1 MAVSAAAVGA
11 GPVVRFHAASLA
23 GAGEAAAGDCFLTDD
38 PQHVDCLP
46 SLINIGAQKAG
57 TGEIQQWLSVH
68 PQVHV
73 HGAEVHFFD
82 GVRGG
87 RTRRCRSQREAKR
100 MRLKYARHLWRQ
112 KALSRSDV
120 VHKLIFEKTPAYLD
134 LASPA
139 LVSCLVPATRLLLML
154 RMPVARAVSAYD
166 MCQLHS
172 QLKQCSQPFH
182 VAVAPYDLD
191 GLPRFGEMERGNPRL
206 YRLLHM
212 GAYAHH
218 IERWLKHFPS
228 KQLRI
233 LWLEQF
239 KADPF
244 RCMAALERFLG
255 LRAIEYRDIAT
266 KGPTGLWVVGASK
279 SITERKFGPRPKL
292 DQELN
297 RTLHRFYEPWQ
308 ERLRMV
314 IAKHNLTLVHRP
326 SPPLL

>member
-73 HGAEVHFFD
+73 QGAEVHFFD

-120 VHKLIFEKTPAYLD
+120 EHTLIFEKTPAYLD

-154 RMPVARAVSAYD
+154 RIEGDCWHLEGHHPLALLPLVGWSTSRPFLRRGVEGCSRKRRVS
-166 MCQLHS
+166 S
-172 QLKQCSQPFH
+172 
-182 VAVAPYDLD
+182 
-191 GLPRFGEMERGNPRL
+191 RGRV
-206 YRLLHM
+206 
-212 GAYAHH
+212 
-218 IERWLKHFPS
+218 S
-228 KQLRI
+228 
-233 LWLEQF
+233 
-239 KADPF
+239 
-244 RCMAALERFLG
+244 
-255 LRAIEYRDIAT
+255 
-266 KGPTGLWVVGASK
+266 VGGQRS
-279 SITERKFGPRPKL
+279 
-292 DQELN
+292 
-297 RTLHRFYEPWQ
+297 
-308 ERLRMV
+308 RLRLARRV
-314 IAKHNLTLVHRP
+314 HAFIEVLHLGRVQRPRGWWEYDARRHTVLQETSALVLMKDEWVGEVYDIHDQ
-326 SPPLL
+326 